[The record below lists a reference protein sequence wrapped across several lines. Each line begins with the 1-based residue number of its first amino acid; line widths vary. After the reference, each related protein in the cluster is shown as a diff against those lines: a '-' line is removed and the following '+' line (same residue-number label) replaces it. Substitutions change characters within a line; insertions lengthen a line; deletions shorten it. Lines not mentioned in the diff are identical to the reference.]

1 MKKLTLTLCALA
13 VAAFSASGFAQQ
25 HGAGQDMAA
34 PSKPAT
40 AAEKD
45 AARQQ
50 RRATSK
56 EMVKKDEGRVESN
69 STSAA
74 SKRPTTDER
83 SAARAKRQTVGKE
96 AAKDDA
102 GRVPDAPGTK

>member
-13 VAAFSASGFAQQ
+13 VAAFGASSFAQQ
-25 HGAGQDMAA
+25 HKAGEDMAA
-34 PSKPAT
+34 PTKPAT

-56 EMVKKDEGRVESN
+56 EMVKKDEGRAESN
-69 STSAA
+69 TTSA
-74 SKRPTTDER
+74 SKKVSADQKA
-83 SAARAKRQTVGKE
+83 AARAKRQADGK
-96 AAKDDA
+96 AAAAADS
-102 GRVPDAPGTK
+102 GRVDSPTTK

>member
-13 VAAFSASGFAQQ
+13 VAAFGASSFAQQ
-25 HGAGQDMAA
+25 HGPGQDMAV

-56 EMVKKDEGRVESN
+56 EMVKKDEGRVERN
-69 STSAA
+69 TTSA
-74 SKRPTTDER
+74 SKKHSVDDR
-83 SAARAKRQTVGKE
+83 SAARAKRQATGKE
-96 AAKDDA
+96 VAKDDA

>member
-1 MKKLTLTLCALA
+1 MRKLTLTLCALA
-13 VAAFSASGFAQQ
+13 VAAFGASSFAQS
-25 HGAGQDMAA
+25 HKAGEDMAA

-45 AARQQ
+45 AARQK

-69 STSAA
+69 TTAAGNKASADA
-74 SKRPTTDER
+74 KA
-83 SAARAKRQTVGKE
+83 AARAKRQSEGK
-96 AAKDDA
+96 AAA
-102 GRVPDAPGTK
+102 ASGSGRLEDTPTSK